1 MDDKEA
7 VERIAAIAGVTVQTL
22 RKKLV
27 RRGLDA
33 LLNEAE
39 RLSFAERFG
48 SNTTLTPH
56 RWRRVLLPRH
66 TKNFNKIR
74 ALKQRILA
82 IPSEE
87 IKNEHS
93 IITHRFRVRD

>member
-48 SNTTLTPH
+48 SNTTLTPPP
-56 RWRRVLLPRH
+56 LE
-66 TKNFNKIR
+66 
-74 ALKQRILA
+74 A
-82 IPSEE
+82 
-87 IKNEHS
+87 
-93 IITHRFRVRD
+93 RFVAEAYKEFQ